1 MCIMEYTHMCKPQA
15 KPENDTWKMMK
26 MASNGAN
33 KQYIWMPCWLLT
45 FAQASES
52 GCAREIEGKRYY

>member
-1 MCIMEYTHMCKPQA
+1 MCKPQA
-15 KPENDTWKMMK
+15 KPENDTRKMMK